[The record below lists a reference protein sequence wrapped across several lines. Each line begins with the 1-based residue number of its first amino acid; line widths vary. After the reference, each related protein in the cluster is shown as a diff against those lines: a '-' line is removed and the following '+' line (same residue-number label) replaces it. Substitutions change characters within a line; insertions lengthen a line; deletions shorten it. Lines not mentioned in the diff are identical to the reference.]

1 MSKPYKGFEPK
12 WVKTPAPS
20 DSWRSVFRWGDPH
33 FVKYP
38 KEGLYKMMK
47 EKFCL
52 TDNDFRKY
60 TGSIGMEKVYLRDK
74 PSAIEKRHLEA
85 LRAIVGEKYV
95 RTDDYARVSVAY
107 GKTAYDAMR
116 LREKRLDSLPDAVVY
131 PEKTR
136 EVEEIVAYCTKEKL
150 PLYVYGGGSSVT
162 MGVEPVKGGISLDMR
177 LRFHHVVSFN
187 ETDQTIT
194 VQAGMSGPKLEKIL
208 NRAPALFGAKRAY
221 TCGHFPQSFEYSSV
235 GGWVVTRG
243 AGQNSTYYG
252 CITDIVLSQKY
263 ATPIGTVQTSHYPRE
278 ATGPNMNQIMM
289 GGEGAFGVL
298 TEVTLKVFRYM
309 PENRKRFS
317 YIFKDW
323 KTAMAAAREM
333 MQCESGYSSVFRLS
347 DEEETNLM
355 LRLYN
360 VDETPLWKLLDLRGF
375 KDMQRCLFL
384 GFTDGEKGFSKNVA
398 ANIRRIARK
407 YKGMSLTG
415 FVTKSWEKGRFNDPY
430 LRDAM
435 MDFGIVTDTL
445 ECTVNWSNM
454 EKVHR
459 AVRRVCH
466 RLPNTIVTTHMSHC
480 YPQGANLY
488 FIFITKMSESEQ
500 FRKYH
505 TTILDAIQ
513 KSGAAISHHH
523 GIGKMFAPWLEGSL
537 GTVEYGAIKTLKEY
551 FDRDYIMNP
560 GGTLGLDLAPE
571 KKKFMREEEIYAE
584 NESARYCGED
594 LEPGQYEELYGRR
607 TFGKKGE
614 SRTCI

>member
-1 MSKPYKGFEPK
+1 MSKPYKGFEPSR
-12 WVKTPAPS
+12 VKTAAPA
-20 DSWRSVFRWGDPH
+20 DSWRSIFRWGDPE

-38 KEGLYKMMK
+38 KESLYKMMK
-47 EKFCL
+47 EKFKM
-52 TDNDFRKY
+52 TDEDFKQY
-60 TGSIGMEKVYLRDK
+60 DGSIGMEKVQLENCPIQLD
-74 PSAIEKRHLEA
+74 ERHIEA
-85 LRAIVGEKYV
+85 LKQIVGEEYV

-116 LREKRLDSLPDAVVY
+116 LREKRMDSLPDVVVY
-131 PEKTR
+131 PAKTK
-136 EVEEIVAYCTKEKL
+136 EVEDVVAYCTQEKI

-162 MGVEPVKGGISLDMR
+162 MGVEPKKGGISLDMR
-177 LRFHHVVSFN
+177 LRFNHIVSFN

-194 VQAGMSGPKLEKIL
+194 VQAGMSGPKLEKAL
-208 NRAPALFGAKRAY
+208 NNAQQLFGAKRAY

-252 CITDIVLSQKY
+252 CITDLVLSQKY
-263 ATPIGTVQTSHYPRE
+263 ATPIGNVQTSHYPRE
-278 ATGPNMNQIMM
+278 ATGPNLNQIMM
-289 GGEGAFGVL
+289 GSEGTFGVL

-333 MQCESGYSSVFRLS
+333 MQCEAGYSSVFRLS
-347 DEEETNLM
+347 DPEETNLM

-360 VDETPLWKLLDLRGF
+360 VDDTPLWKMLDIRGF

-384 GFTDGEKGFSKNVA
+384 GFTDGGKGYSKNVA
-398 ANIRRIARK
+398 ANIKRIAHK
-407 YKGMSLTG
+407 YHGMSLTSY
-415 FVTKSWEKGRFNDPY
+415 VTKSWEKGRFNDPY
-430 LRDAM
+430 LRDTL
-435 MDFGIVTDTL
+435 MDFGVVTDTL

-454 EKVHR
+454 AKVHR
-459 AVRRVCH
+459 EVRKVCH
-466 RLPNTIVTTHMSHC
+466 QLPNTIVTTHMSHC

-488 FIFITKMSESEQ
+488 FIFITRMSGADN
-500 FRKYH
+500 FRAYH

-537 GTVEYGAIKTLKEY
+537 GHTEYGVFKVLKDY
-551 FDRDYIMNP
+551 FDKDYLMNP
-560 GGTLGLDLAPE
+560 GGTLGLDLPEE
-571 KKKFMREEEIYAE
+571 KKKYLKEGITR
-584 NESARYCGED
+584 
-594 LEPGQYEELYGRR
+594 
-607 TFGKKGE
+607 
-614 SRTCI
+614 